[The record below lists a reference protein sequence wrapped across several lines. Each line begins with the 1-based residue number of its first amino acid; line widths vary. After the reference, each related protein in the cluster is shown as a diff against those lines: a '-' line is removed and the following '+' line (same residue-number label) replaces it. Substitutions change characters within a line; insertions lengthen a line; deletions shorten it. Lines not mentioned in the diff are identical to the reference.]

1 MELDAGPLEV
11 GQLLLDG
18 RLPGSQVL
26 FEVGSVAVFESVF
39 ELIERGVLGIEQIPI
54 PSEEVVVQ
62 HLGQRHG
69 QSPLWNGVGGQ
80 APTVPGSGPKFT
92 GDF

>member
-18 RLPGSQVL
+18 YLPGSQVL
-26 FEVGSVAVFESVF
+26 FEVGSVALFESMF
-39 ELIERGVLGIEQIPI
+39 ELVERCILGIEETPI

-69 QSPLWNGVGGQ
+69 HSPCEKGLGGQ
-80 APTVPGSGPKFT
+80 DPNPTALI
-92 GDF
+92 

>member
-1 MELDAGPLEV
+1 MKLDAGPLEV

-18 RLPGSQVL
+18 YLPGSQVL
-26 FEVGSVAVFESVF
+26 FEVGSVALFESVF
-39 ELIERGVLGIEQIPI
+39 EFVERRILGVEESPI

-69 QSPLWNGVGGQ
+69 HSPCDKRLGGQ
-80 APTVPGSGPKFT
+80 APTLPL
-92 GDF
+92 